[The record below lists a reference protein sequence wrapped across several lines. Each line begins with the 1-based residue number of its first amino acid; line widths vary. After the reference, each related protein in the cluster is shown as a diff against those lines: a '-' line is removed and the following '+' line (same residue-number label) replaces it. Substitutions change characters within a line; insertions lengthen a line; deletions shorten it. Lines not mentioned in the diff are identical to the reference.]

1 MAAMTDEV
9 KTYAL
14 RCLSRGAIVV
24 LACAVVAPA
33 VAQPAAPYPQRP
45 IRVVVPYAPGGG
57 SDILA
62 RFLAPRVAAE
72 LGQQMVVDNR
82 PGGSAMIGTQI
93 MARSAPDG
101 YTLGVIDSAFM
112 INPALY
118 KKMPYDALRDFAP
131 ITLFA
136 SSPLLLTVHPS
147 VQATTTQELIA
158 LAKSRPGKLAFGS
171 AGNGTAIHLALEQFR
186 LAAGID
192 TIHVPYKGGGPA
204 VAELVAGHVAYSLTT
219 PASIAPFVKAGRLRM
234 LGTTAPRRIATFPDV
249 PTLSEQGLAAVNANP
264 IWGLVAPAGTA
275 AGVVNRLHTVFVR
288 HLNAPDLK
296 PKLADLDFEVVA
308 NTPAEFGAF
317 IRAEIPKFAKLV
329 RDAGV
334 KVE

>member
-1 MAAMTDEV
+1 MTDGM
-9 KTYAL
+9 KPQAL
-14 RCLSRGAIVV
+14 RRLTRGGI
-24 LACAVVAPA
+24 LLIACAVLAPA
-33 VAQPAAPYPQRP
+33 FAQPAGVYPQRP

-62 RFLAPRVAAE
+62 RFLAPRMASE
-72 LGQQMVVDNR
+72 LGQQIVVDNR

-93 MARSAPDG
+93 MARAAPDG

-118 KKMPYDALRDFAP
+118 KKMPYDALKDFAP

-136 SSPLLLTVHPS
+136 SSPLMLVVNPS
-147 VQATTTQELIA
+147 VPATTTQELIA

-192 TIHVPYKGGGPA
+192 AIHVPYKGGGPA
-204 VAELVAGHVAYSLTT
+204 VAELVAGQVAYSLAT
-219 PASIAPFVKAGRLRM
+219 PASIAPFVKAGRLRL
-234 LGTTAPRRIATFPDV
+234 LGTTAPKRLASFPDV
-249 PTLSEQGLAAVNANP
+249 PALSEQGLAAVNSNP
-264 IWGLVAPAGTA
+264 IWGMVAPAGTP
-275 AGVVNRLHTVFVR
+275 AGIVSRLHAVHVR

-296 PKLADLDFEVVA
+296 PKLAVLDFEVVA

>member
-1 MAAMTDEV
+1 MSDRV
-9 KTYAL
+9 KRYAL
-14 RCLSRGAIVV
+14 PSLTHSSVIL
-24 LACAVVAPA
+24 LACAVIAPA
-33 VAQPAAPYPQRP
+33 LAQSKSTYPQRP
-45 IRVVVPYAPGGG
+45 IRVVIPYAPGGG

-62 RFLAPRVAAE
+62 RFLAPRMAVD
-72 LGQQMVVDNR
+72 LGQQIVVDNR

-93 MARSAPDG
+93 MARAAPDG

-118 KKMPYDALRDFAP
+118 KKMSYEALKDFAP

-136 SSPLLLTVHPS
+136 SSPLLLVVHQS
-147 VQATTTQELIA
+147 VPANSTSELIA
-158 LAKSRPGKLAFGS
+158 LAKSRPGKLTFSS

-192 TIHVPYKGGGPA
+192 TIHVPYKGGGPS
-204 VAELVAGHVAYSLTT
+204 VAELVAGQVAYSLAS
-219 PASIAPFVKAGRLRM
+219 PASLAPFVKAGRIRV
-234 LGTTAPRRIATFPDV
+234 LGTTATKRLATFPDV
-249 PTLSEQGLAAVNANP
+249 PLLAEQGLAAVNSNP
-264 IWGLVAPAGTA
+264 CWGMVAPAGTA
-275 AGVVNRLHTVFVR
+275 ADIVKRLHAVIVK

-296 PKLADLDFEVVA
+296 PKLAELDFEVVA
-308 NTPAEFGAF
+308 NTPEEFSTF

>member
-1 MAAMTDEV
+1 MIHSSI
-9 KTYAL
+9 AL
-14 RCLSRGAIVV
+14 
-24 LACAVVAPA
+24 LACAVIAPA
-33 VAQPAAPYPQRP
+33 LAQSTREYPQRP
-45 IRVVVPYAPGGG
+45 IRVVIPYAPGGG

-62 RFLAPRVAAE
+62 RFLAPRIAVD
-72 LGQQMVVDNR
+72 LGQQIVIDNR
-82 PGGSAMIGTQI
+82 PGGSAMIGTHI
-93 MARSAPDG
+93 MARAAPDG

-118 KKMPYDALRDFAP
+118 KKMSYDALKDFAP

-136 SSPLLLTVHPS
+136 SSPLLLVVHQS
-147 VQATTTQELIA
+147 VPANSTSELIA
-158 LAKSRPGKLAFGS
+158 LAKSRAGKLTFSS

-192 TIHVPYKGGGPA
+192 TIHVPYKGGGPS
-204 VAELVAGHVAYSLTT
+204 VAELVAGHVAYSLAS
-219 PASIAPFVKAGRLRM
+219 PASLAPFMKAGRVRVLA
-234 LGTTAPRRIATFPDV
+234 TTSPTRLATFPDV
-249 PTLSEQGLAAVNANP
+249 PLLAEQGLGAVNSNP
-264 IWGLVAPAGTA
+264 CWGMVAPAGTA
-275 AGVVNRLHTVFVR
+275 PDIVKRLHAVIVR

-296 PKLADLDFEVVA
+296 PRLAELDFEVVG
-308 NTPAEFGAF
+308 NTPEEFSAF

>member
-1 MAAMTDEV
+1 MTDGV
-9 KTYAL
+9 KQQFAL
-14 RCLSRGAIVV
+14 QCLTRGGIVL
-24 LACAVVAPA
+24 LACAFVAPA
-33 VAQPAAPYPQRP
+33 FAQPAREYPQRP
-45 IRVVVPYAPGGG
+45 IRVVIPYAPGGG

-62 RFLAPRVAAE
+62 RFLAPRMAVD
-72 LGQQMVVDNR
+72 LGQQMVIDNR

-93 MARSAPDG
+93 MARAVPDG

-118 KKMPYDALRDFAP
+118 RKMPYEALKDFAP

-136 SSPLLLTVHPS
+136 SSPLLLVVHPS
-147 VQATTTQELIA
+147 VPATTTQELIA
-158 LAKSRPGKLAFGS
+158 LAKSRPGKLAFSS

-192 TIHVPYKGGGPA
+192 TIHVPYKGGGPS
-204 VAELVAGHVAYSLTT
+204 VAELIAGQVAYSLVS

-234 LGTTAPRRIATFPDV
+234 LGTTSPKRLASFPDL
-249 PTLSEQGLAAVNANP
+249 PSLSEQGLAAVNSNP
-264 IWGLVAPAGTA
+264 CWGMVAPAGTA
-275 AGVVNRLHTVFVR
+275 AGIVNRLHAVIVR

-308 NTPAEFGAF
+308 NTPQEFSAF

>member
-1 MAAMTDEV
+1 MANRV
-9 KTYAL
+9 KRYAL
-14 RCLSRGAIVV
+14 QSLTHGSIVL
-24 LACAVVAPA
+24 LAYAVVAPA
-33 VAQPAAPYPQRP
+33 LAQSTPAYPQRP
-45 IRVVVPYAPGGG
+45 IRVVIPYAPGGG

-62 RFLAPRVAAE
+62 RFLAPRMAAD
-72 LGQQMVVDNR
+72 LGQQIVIDNR

-93 MARSAPDG
+93 MARAAPDG

-112 INPALY
+112 INPSLY
-118 KKMPYDALRDFAP
+118 KKMSYEALKDFAP

-136 SSPLLLTVHPS
+136 SSPLLLVVHQS
-147 VQATTTQELIA
+147 VPANSTSELIA
-158 LAKSRPGKLAFGS
+158 LAKSRPGKLTFSS

-192 TIHVPYKGGGPA
+192 TIHVPYKGGGPS
-204 VAELVAGHVAYSLTT
+204 VAELVAGQVAYSLAS
-219 PASIAPFVKAGRLRM
+219 PASLAPFVKASRVRVLA
-234 LGTTAPRRIATFPDV
+234 TTAPKRLATFPDV
-249 PTLSEQGLAAVNANP
+249 PLLAEQGLAAVNSNP
-264 IWGLVAPAGTA
+264 CWGMVAPAGTA
-275 AGVVNRLHTVFVR
+275 SDIVKRLHAVIVR

-296 PKLADLDFEVVA
+296 PRLAELDFEVVA
-308 NTPAEFGAF
+308 NTPEEFSAF